1 MADSESRYRIG
12 VDVGGT
18 FTDLVAIDGGGRITV
33 AKSASTPRDQSVGV
47 LAGLELLA
55 TSLGIDRAALLAS
68 TERIVHG
75 TTVATNALLERKGAR
90 LGLLTTE
97 GHRDVLEMREGL
109 KDDRYALRQPAPE
122 PLVPRHLRLPV
133 RERIRADGA
142 VGTPL
147 DRASLRSAVRTLAA
161 GQIEAVAV
169 CYLHAYRSPDHE
181 RITAEALARALPG
194 AYVSLSCEVFPQ
206 IKEFERVCTT
216 VVNAYVGPV
225 LERYLARLA
234 GRLAE
239 AGYAGPVLIM
249 QSHGGLATVADAVR
263 LAAGAVLSGPA
274 GGVAAARH
282 ASRLLGQGN
291 LIAFDMG
298 GTSTDM
304 SLIAGGEAAVSTDRR
319 VAGHRVALHSLD
331 IASIG
336 TGGGS
341 VAHVDA
347 GGVLHVGP
355 GSAGADPGPACY
367 GRGGT
372 APTVTDAN
380 LVLGYLDPMRFL
392 GGRQPLDAEA
402 AARAVDAI
410 AARLGIGRMAAAEG
424 VHRIVNTR
432 MAEGIRLISVRRG
445 VDPRR
450 FALLSFGGAAGVH
463 VTAVA
468 RALDLS
474 RVVVPRLAPVF
485 SAWGMLA
492 SDLRYE
498 IVRTHIGDMGGDTGG
513 DRRRGRFAIPPGEI
527 ADAPNR
533 RADGRGAGSS
543 HANALDAGRLDAL
556 YGEMEAE
563 GRARLAEAAFEGGIH
578 CRRSADMRYGEQ
590 IFEVEVPLDDV
601 DWSGTDPVAAIA
613 DAFHHR
619 HEELYTYSLRDQE
632 AVLVN
637 ARLAVVGRLP
647 AVPAEPALAQGPP
660 ASPGAV
666 RRVHLGGWREL
677 PVYELDA
684 LAPTQRIKGP
694 AIVESAA
701 TTVLLRAGD
710 TARTTPQGWLDVD
723 VAAAGSGA
731 DR

>member
-1 MADSESRYRIG
+1 MTTRYRIG
-12 VDVGGT
+12 IDVGGT
-18 FTDLVAIDGGGRITV
+18 FTDFVAVDDHGRMTA
-33 AKSASTPRDQSVGV
+33 AKSASTPRDQSIGV
-47 LAGLELLA
+47 LDGLDLLA
-55 TSLGIDRAALLAS
+55 GSLGIDRATLLGS
-68 TERIVHG
+68 TDRIVHG
-75 TTVATNALLERKGAR
+75 TTVATNALLERKGAK

-133 RERIRADGA
+133 RERIRADGSTM
-142 VGTPL
+142 TPL
-147 DRASLRSAVRTLAA
+147 EQTSLRSATRTLAA
-161 GQIEAVAV
+161 ERVDAVAV
-169 CYLHAYRSPDHE
+169 CYLHAYRAPEHE
-181 RITAEALARALPG
+181 RITADALSRALPG
-194 AYVSLSCEVFPQ
+194 VYVSLSSDVFPQ
-206 IKEFERVCTT
+206 IKEYERVCTT

-225 LERYLARLA
+225 LERYLHRL
-234 GRLAE
+234 GERLAE
-239 AGYAGPVLIM
+239 AGYSGPVLIM
-249 QSHGGLATVADAVR
+249 QSHGGLATVADASR
-263 LAAGAVLSGPA
+263 LAAGGVLSGPA

-282 ASRLLGQGN
+282 ASRSLAQGN

-304 SLIAGGEAAVSTDRR
+304 SLIVEGEAAVSTDRR

-336 TGGGS
+336 AGGGS
-341 VAHVDA
+341 IARVDA

-355 GSAGADPGPACY
+355 ASAGADPGPACY

-380 LVLGYLDPMRFL
+380 LVLGFLDPVRFL
-392 GGRQPLDAEA
+392 GGRQRLDAEA
-402 AARAVDAI
+402 AAGAVDTV

-424 VHRIVNTR
+424 IHRIVNTH
-432 MAEGIRLISVRRG
+432 MAEGIRLVSVRRG
-445 VDPRR
+445 ADPRR

-468 RALDLS
+468 RALGLS

-498 IVRTHIGDMGGDTGG
+498 IVRTHIGDAGG
-513 DRRRGRFAIPPGEI
+513 DRRCDRSATPRHGTAG
-527 ADAPNR
+527 APTNP
-533 RADGRGAGSS
+533 ADGRGTGSS

-556 YGEMEAE
+556 YREMEAQ
-563 GRARLAEAAFEGGIH
+563 GRTRLAAAAFDGVIH

-601 DWSGTDPVAAIA
+601 DWSGPDPGAAIA
-613 DAFHHR
+613 DAFHRR

-660 ASPGAV
+660 ASPGAA

-677 PVYELDA
+677 SVYELDT
-684 LAPTQRIKGP
+684 LAPGQRIEGP
-694 AIVESAA
+694 AIVESAT
-701 TTVLLRAGD
+701 TTVLLRTGD
-710 TARTTPQGWLDVD
+710 TAHTTPQGWLDID
-723 VAAAGSGA
+723 VTAAGSGA